1 MISGFTSNKLDQVK
15 TYNKNNPYQIG
26 VNGVTNVTYSDPIN
40 LTGVTSVSYSI
51 GSINYI
57 TDISSLVTRFFTN
70 ASGYDFEPYIVFP
83 NRQNTFD
90 VKEEAKMKLVFP
102 PKVTN
107 EVFIERMSTAVFE
120 RYSRLSDIRNLGTLT
135 NYRNGYYN
143 IVQAI

>member
-1 MISGFTSNKLDQVK
+1 MISGYTSNKLDQVQN
-15 TYNKNNPYQIG
+15 YNKNIPYQIG

-40 LTGVTSVSYSI
+40 LTGVTSVFYTI

-57 TDISSLVTRFFTN
+57 TNIPSLITRFFTN
-70 ASGYDFEPYIVFP
+70 SSGYDFEPYIAFP

-90 VKEEAKMKLVFP
+90 IKEEAKMKLVFP
-102 PKVTN
+102 PKVSN

-120 RYSRLSDIRNLGTLT
+120 KYSRLSEIKGLGILT

-143 IVQAI
+143 IKQPI